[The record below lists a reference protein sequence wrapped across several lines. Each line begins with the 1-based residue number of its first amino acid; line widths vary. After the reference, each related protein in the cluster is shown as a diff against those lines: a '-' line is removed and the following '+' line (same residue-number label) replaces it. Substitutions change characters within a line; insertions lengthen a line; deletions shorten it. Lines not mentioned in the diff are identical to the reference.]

1 MKKILFFVLINVFV
15 FQFAFAQQ
23 TEVQIKGEISEIKEG
38 AVLLLVQKP
47 SRLDTL
53 ARAVIGEDGF
63 LLKAD
68 LDEACVASMVLD
80 GYGGG
85 FVMIAEFSKA
95 GHQQNELV
103 RYQSVVSKNSAEI
116 ASMKMKIEEASKER
130 RFKTMSDLN
139 KELTQILDN
148 AQGELL
154 FLLTC
159 LQMVLL

>member
-38 AVLLLVQKP
+38 AKYEVLLN
-47 SRLDTL
+47 RD
-53 ARAVIGEDGF
+53 F
-63 LLKAD
+63 
-68 LDEACVASMVLD
+68 
-80 GYGGG
+80 
-85 FVMIAEFSKA
+85 AEFSKA

-103 RYQSVVSKNSAEI
+103 RYQSVVSKNNAEI

>member
-38 AVLLLVQKP
+38 AKYEVLLN
-47 SRLDTL
+47 RD
-53 ARAVIGEDGF
+53 F
-63 LLKAD
+63 
-68 LDEACVASMVLD
+68 
-80 GYGGG
+80 
-85 FVMIAEFSKA
+85 AEFSKV

-103 RYQSVVSKNSAEI
+103 RYQSVVSKNNAEI